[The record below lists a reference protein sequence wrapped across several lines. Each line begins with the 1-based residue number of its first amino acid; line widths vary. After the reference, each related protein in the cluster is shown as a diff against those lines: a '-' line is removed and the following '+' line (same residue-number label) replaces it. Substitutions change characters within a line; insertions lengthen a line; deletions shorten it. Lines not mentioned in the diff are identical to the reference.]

1 MLEHLSGKVRLWP
14 AKQIFSHRP
23 VATHMHLKG
32 ESGDANTHTPPPP
45 ADVTTMPHQLLQP
58 HVFIHQIVFKCFL
71 FLIYLSSN
79 SNSSILGN
87 DPFDW
92 LFEQPYRAS
101 DCCQTELVEPA
112 VGPTMAI

>member
-1 MLEHLSGKVRLWP
+1 MLEHLSGKVCLRP
-14 AKQIFSHRP
+14 AKQIFSRHP
-23 VATHMHLKG
+23 VVSHMHSKG
-32 ESGDANTHTPPPP
+32 ESGDANTHTPP

-58 HVFIHQIVFKCFL
+58 HVSIHQIVFEHF
-71 FLIYLSSN
+71 FFVIYLSSN